1 MSDVEHI
8 KRMAEQIRHTT
19 NCDALER
26 MVAEHVKSVL
36 DVIDA
41 AVLRQANLL
50 SEALPLISLPSPD
63 PVSIVKWLGKLILK
77 DVYPDLESA
86 VKYAI
91 QIAQLASA
99 VAEVV
104 AAVAYAAE
112 RLAACAILI
121 PAEVTG
127 AVINDLTKNV
137 NVLVDAALSK
147 VVITHTA
154 MAGIVPAIGNVPFD
168 TSSSSSFVASAST
181 TLNSVK
187 TLVVDHINTPITPP

>member
-8 KRMAEQIRHTT
+8 KRMAEQIRNTT
-19 NCDALER
+19 NCAALEI

-36 DVIDA
+36 DLIDA
-41 AVLRQANLL
+41 AVLREAKKL

-86 VKYAI
+86 VKYTI
-91 QIAQLASA
+91 QIVQLASA

-112 RLAACAILI
+112 QLAACAILI

-147 VVITHTA
+147 VVVTHTA
-154 MAGIVPAIGNVPFD
+154 MAGIVPAIANVPFD
-168 TSSSSSFVASAST
+168 TSSPANFIASAPT
-181 TLNSVK
+181 TLDSVK
-187 TLVVDHINTPITPP
+187 TLVVDYINTPIPPP